1 MFVLGILDNADA
13 TGLGCAML
21 ASNFTIEIDTNQSEI
36 ISPNPEY
43 ALIYSQKYSHW
54 LSLQ

>member
-1 MFVLGILDNADA
+1 MNNADI

-21 ASNFTIEIDTNQSEI
+21 ASNFTIEIDVINQAEI
-36 ISPNPEY
+36 INANHELT
-43 ALIYSQKYSHW
+43 AIYSQKYSHW